1 MKTICFNI
9 DAELFTKL
17 KVQVAK
23 SGMSMQDYMARLIR
37 EDMYPSQSEKLSEK
51 QLAEIR
57 CAAKTVRDEL
67 GKIEGVLQNREEED
81 LWSDEDEDFDTCER
95 SGPIMSPM
103 M

>member
-1 MKTICFNI
+1 MKTICFRI

-17 KVQVAK
+17 KVQAAK
-23 SGMSMQDYMARLIR
+23 SGMSMQDYMTRLIR

-57 CAAKTVRDEL
+57 CVAKTVRDEL
-67 GKIEGVLQNREEED
+67 GKIEGILQKQQEED
-81 LWSDEDEDFDTCER
+81 LWPDEDEDFDTCER
-95 SGPIMSPM
+95 SGPTLSPM